1 MNSTDNIVVSLGR
14 QIGSG
19 GYLAGKMIAS
29 ALGLIFY
36 DKELLYYAAK
46 ESGICEEIFENADE
60 KVTRGLSRVLNAH
73 DFLGGAFFDP
83 LNATLSRDR
92 IFSIQSAVIR
102 KIVNQQSC
110 LIVGRCADYILRDH
124 PRMRSVFIHASLP
137 LRIANVAERRGISPE
152 QAEAFIIKEEKK
164 RAAYYNYF
172 TNKEWGKADSYHFS
186 LDAGL
191 LGIDN
196 CALLAAHLIKES
208 LG

>member
-1 MNSTDNIVVSLGR
+1 MKSTDNIVVSLGR

>member
-1 MNSTDNIVVSLGR
+1 MKSTDKIVVCLGR

-29 ALGLIFY
+29 ALGLFFY

-46 ESGICEEIFENADE
+46 DSGICEEIFENADE
-60 KVTRGLSRVLNAH
+60 KVSQGLSRVLNAH

-102 KIVNQQSC
+102 KIASEQPC
-110 LIVGRCADYILRDH
+110 LIIGRCADYILRDN
-124 PRMRSVFIHASLP
+124 PRMRSVFIHAPLP

-152 QAEAFIIKEEKK
+152 EAESFIHKEEKK

-191 LGIDN
+191 LGLDN
-196 CALLAAHLIKES
+196 CARVAAHLIKES

>member
-110 LIVGRCADYILRDH
+110 LIIGRCADYILRDH

-191 LGIDN
+191 LGINN

>member
-1 MNSTDNIVVSLGR
+1 MKSTDNIVVSLGR

-196 CALLAAHLIKES
+196 CARLAAHLIKES